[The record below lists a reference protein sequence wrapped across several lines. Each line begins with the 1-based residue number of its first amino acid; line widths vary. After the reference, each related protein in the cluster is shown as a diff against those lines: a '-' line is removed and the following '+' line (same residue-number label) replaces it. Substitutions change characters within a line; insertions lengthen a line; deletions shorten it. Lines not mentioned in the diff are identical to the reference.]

1 MTKINSPV
9 HVAIYVKPYLYLVA
23 NVSFKPSF
31 SNGESFNNCEIPVFN
46 DIYNELLNGIVYQ
59 ETNTAFPINNY
70 KRIYLSQAA
79 NVSFSKF
86 FESVKRKIDPDTIPI
101 LISTLD
107 TFNNEIPI
115 DLFVLEIFQHQ
126 YL

>member
-1 MTKINSPV
+1 MTKTTSPM

-31 SNGESFNNCEIPVFN
+31 SNGKSFSNCDIPIFK
-46 DIYNELLNGIVYQ
+46 DIYDELLNGITYQ
-59 ETNTAFPINNY
+59 EIHTTSTINNY
-70 KRIYLSQAA
+70 KRAYLSRAA
-79 NVSFSKF
+79 NISFPIF
-86 FESVKRKIDPDTIPI
+86 FETVKQKVDPDVIPI

>member
-1 MTKINSPV
+1 MTKITSPM

-31 SNGESFNNCEIPVFN
+31 SSGESFNNCEIPMFN
-46 DIYNELLNGIVYQ
+46 DIYDELLKGIAYQ
-59 ETNTAFPINNY
+59 ESHAMFPINNY
-70 KRIYLSQAA
+70 KRIYLSRTT

-86 FESVKRKIDPDTIPI
+86 FEAVKQKVDPNVIPI

-115 DLFVLEIFQHQ
+115 DLFVLEVFQHQ

>member
-1 MTKINSPV
+1 MTKITSPM

-31 SNGESFNNCEIPVFN
+31 SNGESFNDCDIPLFN
-46 DIYNELLNGIVYQ
+46 DMYNELLDGIAYQ
-59 ETNTAFPINNY
+59 ESHTMFPINNY
-70 KRIYLSQAA
+70 KRIYLSRTT

-86 FESVKRKIDPDTIPI
+86 FETVKQKVDPDVIPI

-115 DLFVLEIFQHQ
+115 DLFVLEVFQHQ

>member
-1 MTKINSPV
+1 MTKTTSPM

-31 SNGESFNNCEIPVFN
+31 SDGKSFSNCDIPIFK
-46 DIYNELLNGIVYQ
+46 DIYDELLNGIVYQ

-70 KRIYLSQAA
+70 KCIYLSQTA

-86 FESVKRKIDPDTIPI
+86 FESVKRKVDPDVIPI

-107 TFNNEIPI
+107 MFNNEIPI
-115 DLFVLEIFQHQ
+115 DLFVLEVFQHQ